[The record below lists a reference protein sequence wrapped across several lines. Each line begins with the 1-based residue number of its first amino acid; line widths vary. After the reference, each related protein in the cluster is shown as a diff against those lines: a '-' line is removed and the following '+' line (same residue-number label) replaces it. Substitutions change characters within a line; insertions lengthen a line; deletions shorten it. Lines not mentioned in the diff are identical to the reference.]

1 MAGTD
6 ADMTTPL
13 TRSSAGKEP
22 NPVQA
27 PLDSRTDLAIERSRL
42 ASERT
47 LMAWIRTSLSMIS
60 FGFTI
65 YKFFQYLS
73 EAPAVA
79 GSWRPHGA
87 FNLGRTMVV
96 LGVLLLAPAVVQH
109 WLFLR
114 SLGRR
119 ANRKLPL
126 SWALIAAGLIEL
138 IGIGVLLNVFL
149 RLGPF

>member
-1 MAGTD
+1 MRARVPDHSLVSAPAGHEPSRESA
-6 ADMTTPL
+6 ADP
-13 TRSSAGKEP
+13 
-22 NPVQA
+22 
-27 PLDSRTDLAIERSRL
+27 RTDLAIERSRL

-73 EAPAVA
+73 QSPGFA
-79 GSWRPHGA
+79 GSWPPHGA
-87 FNLGRTMVV
+87 LNLGRTMVV

-114 SLGRR
+114 SLSRR
-119 ANRKLPL
+119 ANRRLPL
-126 SWALIAAGLIEL
+126 SLALIAAGLILL
-138 IGIGVLLNVFL
+138 IGIGALLNLFL